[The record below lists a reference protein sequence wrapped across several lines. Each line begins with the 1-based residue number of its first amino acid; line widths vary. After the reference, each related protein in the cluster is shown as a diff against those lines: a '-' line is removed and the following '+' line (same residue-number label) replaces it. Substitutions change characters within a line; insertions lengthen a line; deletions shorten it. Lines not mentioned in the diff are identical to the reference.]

1 MTFVSKYLGT
11 KDFWKRALVLALP
24 IAMQNMLTSSFS
36 LIDTIMVG
44 QLGDVALSAV
54 GMAGQWSWLLNIVI
68 FGVCS
73 GTSVLVSQYWGAKDI
88 NQIHRVSGLA
98 ILVGLIVSTI
108 FVITGLLFPETV
120 VTIFNRNSSVIEK
133 GSAYLRIACLSY
145 PGTVLNTILCSILR
159 STERVKLPVLTAL
172 ITTVLN
178 VILDYVLI
186 FGAFGIPAMG
196 IEGAAIATCISA
208 WLGPV
213 ILIGVALAKKD
224 ILLHCFAGILKI
236 DKGLIRIFSSTA
248 IPVLF
253 NESLWGFGTFLY
265 NVIFANLGYENYAA
279 VTILKT
285 IENLAY
291 VFFIG
296 MCNACCVI
304 VGKEIGGGNI
314 KRSVDDARRFAV
326 TIPLLGIVIGAG
338 IIVLRPYLIG
348 LFNFSGELT
357 EKTLYA
363 AMTISLIYAIELAVK
378 NISYTFIVGVFRS
391 GGDTV
396 NGAKIDIMSM
406 WLVALPI
413 TAIAAFIIKLPFP
426 VVFAISYLAEDY
438 IKATMS
444 IRHFISCKWIKPVTQ
459 QGREN
464 LEIFIQSKAK

>member
-1 MTFVSKYLGT
+1 
-11 KDFWKRALVLALP
+11 
-24 IAMQNMLTSSFS
+24 
-36 LIDTIMVG
+36 
-44 QLGDVALSAV
+44 
-54 GMAGQWSWLLNIVI
+54 
-68 FGVCS
+68 
-73 GTSVLVSQYWGAKDI
+73 
-88 NQIHRVSGLA
+88 
-98 ILVGLIVSTI
+98 
-108 FVITGLLFPETV
+108 
-120 VTIFNRNSSVIEK
+120 
-133 GSAYLRIACLSY
+133 
-145 PGTVLNTILCSILR
+145 
-159 STERVKLPVLTAL
+159 
-172 ITTVLN
+172 
-178 VILDYVLI
+178 
-186 FGAFGIPAMG
+186 
-196 IEGAAIATCISA
+196 
-208 WLGPV
+208 
-213 ILIGVALAKKD
+213 
-224 ILLHCFAGILKI
+224 
-236 DKGLIRIFSSTA
+236 
-248 IPVLF
+248 
-253 NESLWGFGTFLY
+253 
-265 NVIFANLGYENYAA
+265 
-279 VTILKT
+279 LKT